1 MNNSTL
7 EKVCEE
13 LSSALTGQRFGK
25 IFPLSRFETAID
37 FRLHDS
43 LFLFISIE
51 PSRPRIYLIKR
62 RLRDL
67 EKQSVNPSPFLLYV
81 RKRLSGAVVRDVAK
95 IPNERVLLISFSA
108 ENETGEV
115 NDFSLIIQL
124 TGRSSNIF
132 LADANDFILESMRP
146 NSGTGQISG
155 ERYQPPPR
163 SAGKHEERASDDLL
177 TASENGSSSEAL
189 DEYFLKQAAERGF
202 RSRVAAARAKL
213 NAEITK
219 RKTLL
224 RKLSEDLEHHG
235 DAEKWK
241 RAGDLLLANAATARR
256 GGDKIFVTDFFDEQ
270 QPEIAIEADEN
281 LSITE
286 AAEKYFKRYT
296 KARNAAGEI
305 AKRQE
310 TVQKEIKRLEQE
322 AGRLETAA
330 EERNEQYF
338 AEPEEKQK
346 PAVRAKKHAAFNGAR
361 SFTSSDGFEIL
372 VGKRAKDN
380 DHLTFRV
387 AGSLDMWLHAA
398 DYPGSHVVVRNP
410 SRREI
415 PQRTLLEAA
424 QLAAFYSDAGRQ
436 AKAAVHY
443 TQKKFVNKPRG
454 AAPGLV
460 SLASFK
466 TVLVEPKVLDTTNR
480 QSVK

>member
-1 MNNSTL
+1 MNNTTI
-7 EKVCEE
+7 ERVTAE
-13 LSSALTGQRFGK
+13 LQSVLIGKRFGK
-25 IFPLSRFETAID
+25 IFPLSRFETAVD

-67 EKQSVNPSPFLLYV
+67 EKLATNPSPFLLYA
-81 RKRLSGAVVRDVAK
+81 RKRLSGAVVNKVEK
-95 IPNERVLLISFSA
+95 FPNERVLRISLSA
-108 ENETGEV
+108 ETETGEV

-146 NSGTGQISG
+146 NSGTGQVSG

-163 SAGKHEERASDDLL
+163 PEEKREGHANEGQLDV
-177 TASENGSSSEAL
+177 NGSLSEAL
-189 DEYFLKQAAERGF
+189 DHHYLEQEAERKF

-235 DAEKWK
+235 DADKWK
-241 RAGDLLLANAATARR
+241 RTGDLLLANAATARR
-256 GGDKIFVTDFFDEQ
+256 DGDKIFVTDYFDEL
-270 QPEIAIEADEN
+270 QPEIAIKADEN
-281 LSITE
+281 LSVTE

-296 KARNAAGEI
+296 KARNASCEI

-310 TVQKEIKRLEQE
+310 TVHKELERFDQERTRLE
-322 AGRLETAA
+322 RAA
-330 EERNEQYF
+330 EEHDEQFF
-338 AEPEEKQK
+338 AEPEKQLK
-346 PAVRAKKHAAFNGAR
+346 PARTKKAVAFNGAR

-410 SRREI
+410 SRKEI

-466 TVLVEPKVLDTTNR
+466 TLLVEPKVLGTTN
-480 QSVK
+480 

>member
-163 SAGKHEERASDDLL
+163 SAGKHEERASDDPL

-189 DEYFLKQAAERGF
+189 DEYFLKQTAERGF
-202 RSRVAAARAKL
+202 RSRIAAARAKL

-443 TQKKFVNKPRG
+443 TQKKFANKPRG

-466 TVLVEPKVLDTTNR
+466 TLLVEPKVPNA
-480 QSVK
+480 